1 MFDGYSKFA
10 ILLIGNFDNTHR
22 KGCLVAEHSF
32 KKIKN
37 VRLSDQ
43 AMEQIQEMIFSGK
56 FSPGEKLP
64 SESQLIKSLD
74 VSRSSV
80 REALRALES
89 KGVIEVRPG
98 LGAYVQ
104 EQPFSFQS
112 VDQAI
117 EWLLNKKES
126 LVQVLLVREVLEGLA
141 ASLLAAKKTNT
152 TIFELEEIIE
162 QQKSMATN
170 DRNIEDFSDL
180 ALRFHLL
187 IAGSVENPLL
197 ESLIGSII
205 SQIYT
210 GNRAVLH
217 VCGRVEK
224 SLADHQRIIDVLK
237 SGDTDLAEKVMREHV
252 ASLRLQIMKMA

>member
-1 MFDGYSKFA
+1 MLIVYDKFA
-10 ILLIGNFDNTHR
+10 ELLFVSINCIHR
-22 KGCLVAEHSF
+22 KGCPVVENSF
-32 KKIKN
+32 RKIKN

-89 KGVIEVRPG
+89 KGVIEVKPG

-104 EQPFSFQS
+104 DQPFSFQS

-126 LVQVLLVREVLEGLA
+126 LIQVLFVREVLEGLA
-141 ASLLAAKKTNT
+141 ASLLAAKNNDT
-152 TIFELEEIIE
+152 TISELEEIIE
-162 QQKSMATN
+162 QQKSMAEF
-170 DRNIEDFSDL
+170 DQKIEDFSDL
-180 ALRFHLL
+180 ALRFHML
-187 IAGSVENPLL
+187 IASSVGNPML

-224 SLADHQRIIDVLK
+224 SLADHQKIIDVLK
-237 SGDTDLAEKVMREHV
+237 SGDADQAEKVMREHV
-252 ASLRLQIMKMA
+252 ASLRLQIMNMA